1 MSGLIVTGFPRAGT
15 TLLYCMLRYT
25 VRNFEFHDNE
35 TPEVLDGVV
44 TKAPQAVFSLSDD
57 SRAIVMLRDPREV
70 LTSVHPKYKDA
81 GYFVSA
87 HSCVNVPSKGLCEWW
102 AAIKTMRNAHRIR
115 YETLID
121 EPRRVQR
128 RLGER
133 FGFDY
138 HEGRSFEDFHTM
150 EHPPTWEIALN
161 GSRPLQRRK
170 QIDAA
175 RVEEQFNAHP
185 ELYEVAREMG
195 Y

>member
-1 MSGLIVTGFPRAGT
+1 MSLIVTGFPRSGT

-35 TPEVLDGVV
+35 TPEVLDGVI
-44 TKAPQAVFSLSDD
+44 TKAPQAVFSLTDD
-57 SRAIVMLRDPREV
+57 ARTVVMLRDPREV
-70 LTSVHPKYKDA
+70 LTSIHPKYREA

-87 HSCVNVPSKGLCEWW
+87 HSCVNTPNKGLREWW
-102 AAIKTMRNAHRIR
+102 AAIKSMRNAHRIR

-133 FGFDY
+133 FGLEY
-138 HEGRSFEDFHTM
+138 HEGRHFEDFHRM
-150 EHPPTWEIALN
+150 EQAATWEVALN
-161 GSRPLQRRK
+161 GRRPLERRK
-170 QIDAA
+170 HIDAD
-175 RVEEQFNAHP
+175 RVQAQFDAHP
-185 ELYEVAREMG
+185 ELHEVAREMG